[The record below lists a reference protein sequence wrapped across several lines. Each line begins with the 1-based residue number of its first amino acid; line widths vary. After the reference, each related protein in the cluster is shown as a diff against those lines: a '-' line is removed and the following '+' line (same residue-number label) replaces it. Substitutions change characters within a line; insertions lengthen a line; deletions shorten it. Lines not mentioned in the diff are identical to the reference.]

1 MNQVS
6 NNWKTYR
13 MVALHEP
20 GWRTLLWAVQWT
32 HIGESYRP
40 LYLWDLADREFNT
53 TILQLQSANIAT
65 LAFPCFD
72 GCYLPKQEN
81 EFVHTVLHELD
92 AYLQREKQKRLRY
105 LIHKT
110 TENHRNLA
118 TFSVGEGWSRR
129 VVVCYSHLRL
139 DLGDESNTDSFYEA
153 PRRGMGMQSSRTD
166 LQPRPK
172 PLAQRS
178 GGNAK
183 RPDKP
188 IYVPRAARDRQ
199 RDSGSNLH
207 GPPAGVD
214 LDLPTL
220 SFTSS
225 GCTSTSESCS
235 CCSSDTTEG
244 TLSETQAN
252 TNQDSVP
259 SNTTTSSAGHEDD
272 LIRFSEEEPCPPAW
286 DQTVSYFIALTLEDQ
301 TREAQEEEE
310 EEHVAEEVLTEES
323 SVSSS
328 NVTSHQHHA
337 SHTTPAMDAASDA
350 ADFSQEIK
358 AHLTETDVAIEHAH
372 NDYSCFENV
381 WINQGEFAHVIEIYD
396 FPAMFKTGDLLDAF
410 ADYSDEGMKIKWV
423 DNTHALGVFSSQSAA
438 LHALSIR
445 HPLLKTCTLSDG
457 SKKAKGKAIRRAEF
471 IQPVK
476 ERPRTDSAVARRMV
490 SRALGV
496 QRGGTP
502 SQRF

>member
-1 MNQVS
+1 MRFLQ
-6 NNWKTYR
+6 
-13 MVALHEP
+13 AF
-20 GWRTLLWAVQWT
+20 AVCFGIISQ
-32 HIGESYRP
+32 
-40 LYLWDLADREFNT
+40 LFFL
-53 TILQLQSANIAT
+53 LQSANIAT

-92 AYLQREKQKRLRY
+92 AYLQREKQKSALLFPPLSSRLRY

-139 DLGDESNTDSFYEA
+139 DLGDESNTDSFYNEA
-153 PRRGMGMQSSRTD
+153 PRRGMGMQSSRMD
-166 LQPRPK
+166 LQPR

-183 RPDKP
+183 RPDKA

-214 LDLPTL
+214 LDLPLPTL
-220 SFTSS
+220 SFTSL

-259 SNTTTSSAGHEDD
+259 SNTTSVGQEDD
-272 LIRFSEEEPCPPAW
+272 FIRFSAEEPCPHPHAW
-286 DQTVSYFIALTLEDQ
+286 GQTVSYFMALTLEHQ

-310 EEHVAEEVLTEES
+310 HVAEEHVAEEVLTEES
-323 SVSSS
+323 LTEESSVGSS

-337 SHTTPAMDAASDA
+337 SHTTPAKDAASDA
-350 ADFSQEIK
+350 VDFSREIK

-381 WINQGEFAHVIEIYD
+381 WINQDEFGHVIEIYD

-410 ADYSDEGMKIKWV
+410 ADYSEEGMKIKWV

>member
-1 MNQVS
+1 MHYCPLFQC
-6 NNWKTYR
+6 Y
-13 MVALHEP
+13 MV
-20 GWRTLLWAVQWT
+20 TLVYCVICA
-32 HIGESYRP
+32 
-40 LYLWDLADREFNT
+40 
-53 TILQLQSANIAT
+53 
-65 LAFPCFD
+65 
-72 GCYLPKQEN
+72 
-81 EFVHTVLHELD
+81 
-92 AYLQREKQKRLRY
+92 
-105 LIHKT
+105 
-110 TENHRNLA
+110 
-118 TFSVGEGWSRR
+118 
-129 VVVCYSHLRL
+129 RL

-350 ADFSQEIK
+350 ADFSQE
-358 AHLTETDVAIEHAH
+358 VQ
-372 NDYSCFENV
+372 C
-381 WINQGEFAHVIEIYD
+381 GE
-396 FPAMFKTGDLLDAF
+396 
-410 ADYSDEGMKIKWV
+410 
-423 DNTHALGVFSSQSAA
+423 
-438 LHALSIR
+438 
-445 HPLLKTCTLSDG
+445 
-457 SKKAKGKAIRRAEF
+457 
-471 IQPVK
+471 
-476 ERPRTDSAVARRMV
+476 
-490 SRALGV
+490 V
-496 QRGGTP
+496 QTNSMTMDWGG
-502 SQRF
+502 

>member
-1 MNQVS
+1 MGNL
-6 NNWKTYR
+6 TYK
-13 MVALHEP
+13 VP
-20 GWRTLLWAVQWT
+20 T
-32 HIGESYRP
+32 SPP
-40 LYLWDLADREFNT
+40 L
-53 TILQLQSANIAT
+53 AT

-92 AYLQREKQKRLRY
+92 AYQQRGKQKSALLFPPLSSRLRY

-118 TFSVGEGWSRR
+118 TFSVGEGWRRR

-139 DLGDESNTDSFYEA
+139 DLGEESDTDSNTSFYDEA
-153 PRRGMGMQSSRTD
+153 PRRVMGMQSSRTD
-166 LQPRPK
+166 PQPRPN
-172 PLAQRS
+172 PLTRRS
-178 GGNAK
+178 GGNTK
-183 RPDKP
+183 RPDKA

-199 RDSGSNLH
+199 RDSGSSLH

-214 LDLPTL
+214 LDLPLPTL
-220 SFTSS
+220 SFNTS

-235 CCSSDTTEG
+235 CCSSDTPEG
-244 TLSETQAN
+244 TPSETQAN
-252 TNQDSVP
+252 TNQDSLP
-259 SNTTTSSAGHEDD
+259 SSTTTSSAGQEDD
-272 LIRFSEEEPCPPAW
+272 FIRFSVEEPCPWPPAW
-286 DQTVSYFIALTLEDQ
+286 DQTVSYFMAMTLEDQ
-301 TREAQEEEE
+301 TKEDQEE
-310 EEHVAEEVLTEES
+310 EEHVAEEVLMEES
-323 SVSSS
+323 VGSS

-337 SHTTPAMDAASDA
+337 SHTTPAKDAASNA

-381 WINQGEFAHVIEIYD
+381 WINQDEFAHVIEIYD

-410 ADYSDEGMKIKWV
+410 ADHSDEGMKIKWV

-438 LHALSIR
+438 LHALSIQ
-445 HPLLKTCTLSDG
+445 HPLLKTRTLSDG
-457 SKKAKGKAIRRAEF
+457 SKQAKGKAIRRAEF

-490 SRALGV
+490 SRALGL
-496 QRGGTP
+496 QRGGAP

>member
-1 MNQVS
+1 M
-6 NNWKTYR
+6 
-13 MVALHEP
+13 
-20 GWRTLLWAVQWT
+20 
-32 HIGESYRP
+32 
-40 LYLWDLADREFNT
+40 
-53 TILQLQSANIAT
+53 QLQSANIAT

-92 AYLQREKQKRLRY
+92 AYLQREKQKSVLLFPPLSSRLRY

>member
-1 MNQVS
+1 M
-6 NNWKTYR
+6 
-13 MVALHEP
+13 
-20 GWRTLLWAVQWT
+20 
-32 HIGESYRP
+32 
-40 LYLWDLADREFNT
+40 WDLADREFN
-53 TILQLQSANIAT
+53 LQSANIAT

-92 AYLQREKQKRLRY
+92 AYLQREKRKSALLFPPLSSRLRY

-139 DLGDESNTDSFYEA
+139 DLGDESNTDSFYNEA
-153 PRRGMGMQSSRTD
+153 PKRGMWMQSSRTD

-183 RPDKP
+183 RPDKA
-188 IYVPRAARDRQ
+188 IYVPRAARDR
-199 RDSGSNLH
+199 SSNLH

-214 LDLPTL
+214 LNLPLPTL

-235 CCSSDTTEG
+235 CYSSDTTEG

-259 SNTTTSSAGHEDD
+259 SNTTTSSAGQEDD
-272 LIRFSEEEPCPPAW
+272 FIRFSAEEPCPRPPAW
-286 DQTVSYFIALTLEDQ
+286 DQTVSYFMALTMEDQ

-310 EEHVAEEVLTEES
+310 HVAEEVRTEES
-323 SVSSS
+323 SVGSSI
-328 NVTSHQHHA
+328 VTSHQHHA
-337 SHTTPAMDAASDA
+337 SDTTPAKDAASDA

-381 WINQGEFAHVIEIYD
+381 WINQDEFAHVIEIYD

-438 LHALSIR
+438 LHALSIQ

-496 QRGGTP
+496 QRGGMP

>member
-1 MNQVS
+1 
-6 NNWKTYR
+6 
-13 MVALHEP
+13 
-20 GWRTLLWAVQWT
+20 
-32 HIGESYRP
+32 
-40 LYLWDLADREFNT
+40 
-53 TILQLQSANIAT
+53 
-65 LAFPCFD
+65 
-72 GCYLPKQEN
+72 
-81 EFVHTVLHELD
+81 
-92 AYLQREKQKRLRY
+92 
-105 LIHKT
+105 
-110 TENHRNLA
+110 
-118 TFSVGEGWSRR
+118 
-129 VVVCYSHLRL
+129 
-139 DLGDESNTDSFYEA
+139 
-153 PRRGMGMQSSRTD
+153 MGMQSSRTD

-183 RPDKP
+183 RPDKA

-214 LDLPTL
+214 LDLPLPTL

-235 CCSSDTTEG
+235 CHSSDTTEG

-259 SNTTTSSAGHEDD
+259 SNTTTSSAGQEDD
-272 LIRFSEEEPCPPAW
+272 FIRFSAEEPCPRPPAW
-286 DQTVSYFIALTLEDQ
+286 DQTVSYFMALTMEDQ
-301 TREAQEEEE
+301 TREAQEE

-323 SVSSS
+323 SVGSSI
-328 NVTSHQHHA
+328 VTSHQHHA
-337 SHTTPAMDAASDA
+337 SDTTPAKDAASDA

-381 WINQGEFAHVIEIYD
+381 WINQDEFAHVIEIYD